1 MTLTL
6 TSIIMLTFPLL
17 WHLYNDRN
25 GDAPSDKA
33 MDILIVSL
41 IAVAAAVIGFFISNQ
56 AILDGL
62 ILSWALHFFAF
73 DYAINYI
80 LYRRG
85 VIENSDWF
93 GYFGKS
99 YTDDVLRQWSPWTR
113 FWIKLGQ
120 LIIAIIIYFL

>member
-1 MTLTL
+1 MIL
-6 TSIIMLTFPLL
+6 TSIILLTFPLL
-17 WHLYNDRN
+17 WHLWNDRN
-25 GDAPSDKA
+25 GDAPSDKT

-41 IAVAAAVIGFFISNQ
+41 IAVAAAVIGFFLSDQ
-56 AILDGL
+56 AIIDGL
-62 ILSWALHFFAF
+62 ILAWAIHFFAF

-93 GYFGKS
+93 GYLGKS

-113 FWIKLGQ
+113 FFIKTGFLT
-120 LIIAIIIYFL
+120 ASTVMYFV

>member
-1 MTLTL
+1 MILTL
-6 TSIIMLTFPLL
+6 TSIILLTFPLL
-17 WHLYNDRN
+17 WHLWNDRN
-25 GDAPSDKA
+25 GDKPSDKA
-33 MDILIVSL
+33 IDILIVSL

-62 ILSWALHFFAF
+62 ILAWAIHLFAF

-93 GYFGKS
+93 GHLGKS
-99 YTDDVLRQWSPWTR
+99 YTDDVLRQLSPWTR

-120 LIIAIIIYFL
+120 LIIAIIIYFV

>member
-1 MTLTL
+1 MIL
-6 TSIIMLTFPLL
+6 TSIILLTLPLL
-17 WHLYNDRN
+17 WHLWNDRN
-25 GDAPSDKA
+25 GDAPSDKS
-33 MDILIVSL
+33 MDILIVSV
-41 IAVAAAVIGFFISNQ
+41 IAVVAAVIGFFLSNQ
-56 AILDGL
+56 AIVDGS
-62 ILSWALHFFAF
+62 ILAWAIHFFAF

-93 GYFGKS
+93 GYLGKG

-120 LIIAIIIYFL
+120 LIVAIIIYFL